1 MDLELSDEQRLLKDS
16 VDGLLARRYPDVV
29 KTRVDMMKEPGGYS
43 APGWKEW
50 ADQGLLA
57 IPFAEEDGGLGQG
70 AVEMMIVGEAIGRN
84 LALEPFFATV
94 VLGGGIVRHAA
105 SAGQRAS
112 LVPAIASG
120 DLTLAL
126 AHQEKQSRF
135 DLYDVATA
143 ARSDGAGGYVIE
155 GEKMVVL
162 NGDTA
167 GKLVVTA
174 RVSGDRRSKDGIG
187 LFLVDGKAPGVSR
200 RGYPTQ
206 DGQRAADISFSS
218 VKVPA
223 ADVLGEPG
231 KGLAPLERTVDEA
244 IAFLAAEAVGAMD
257 VLHDT
262 TVDYLKT
269 RKQFG
274 VLIGSF
280 QVLQHRS
287 VAMFTA
293 LEQSKSILIYATMMA
308 ADDNATERRRAMH
321 AAKVQI
327 GKAGRHIGQ
336 DAVQL
341 HGGIGMTTEYKV
353 SHYFKRL
360 TMIDLAFGNADHHLR
375 ELARM
380 GGLIEAS
387 KPAA

>member
-1 MDLELSDEQRLLKDS
+1 MDLELTDEQRLLKDS

-29 KTRVDMMKEPGGYS
+29 KTRVEMMKEPGGYS
-43 APGWKEW
+43 AAGWKEL

-57 IPFAEEDGGLGQG
+57 IPFSEDDGGLGQSS
-70 AVEMMIVGEAIGRN
+70 VEMMIVGEAIGRT
-84 LALEPFFATV
+84 LALEPYFATV
-94 VLGGGIVRHAA
+94 VLGGGALRHAG
-105 SAGQRAS
+105 SAAQRQA
-112 LVPAIASG
+112 LVPAIADGS
-120 DLTLAL
+120 LTLAL

-135 DLYDVATA
+135 DLFDVGVTA
-143 ARSDGAGGYVIE
+143 KPDGAGGFVIE
-155 GEKMVVL
+155 GEKVVVL
-162 NGDTA
+162 NGDSA
-167 GKLVVTA
+167 GKLIVSA
-174 RVSGDRRSKDGIG
+174 RVLGDRRAKDGIG
-187 LFLVDGKAPGVSR
+187 LFLIDGKAAGVSR

-206 DGQRAADISFSS
+206 DGRRAADISFSS
-218 VKVPA
+218 VKVGK
-223 ADVLGEPG
+223 DGVLGAPG
-231 KGLAPLERTVDEA
+231 QGLAALERTVDEA

-257 VLHDT
+257 VLHET
-262 TVDYLKT
+262 TLDYLKT

-274 VLIGSF
+274 VAIGSF

-287 VAMFTA
+287 VDMFTA
-293 LEQSKSILIYATMMA
+293 LEQSKSILIYGTMMA
-308 ADDNATERRRAMH
+308 GDDDALGRRKAMH
-321 AAKVQI
+321 AVKVQI
-327 GKAGRHIGQ
+327 GRAGRHIGQ

-375 ELARM
+375 ELARL